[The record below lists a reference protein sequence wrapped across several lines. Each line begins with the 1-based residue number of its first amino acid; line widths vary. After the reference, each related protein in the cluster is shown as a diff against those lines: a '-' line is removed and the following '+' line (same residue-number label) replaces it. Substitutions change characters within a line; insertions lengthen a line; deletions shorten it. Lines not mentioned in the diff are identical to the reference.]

1 MVPANPPKVSCV
13 TVFYNRGDLLD
24 GSVGSLLEQT
34 LRDLEIIVVDDGSSD
49 DTAERLAAKS
59 DPRLKAVFQENI
71 GFTASMNRAIR
82 ASAGEYVAVHG
93 AGDVS
98 HPDRLALQAAY
109 LDAHPDVG
117 AVGCRRAENGRPTG
131 PSDVVERGP
140 MLDIMLRRNPFSHGE
155 VMFRRSLFD
164 RVGGYREAFR
174 FAQDRDLWLRMGR
187 YCDYA
192 VLPQLLYYRSYFAGG
207 VTKTPRSLY
216 LQTKLSQFAV
226 QNAQDVDAEGRD
238 LFDRL
243 GPSAF
248 LLGRRQKSLAHKYT
262 LWGLRALRDDERD
275 AAETFLAAAFHEH
288 ISLYTLGGRIA
299 LQASRIAGLRG
310 VVRRLLK
317 LATPKDTPVEQDP

>member
-1 MVPANPPKVSCV
+1 MFPANPPKVSCV
-13 TVFYNRGDLLD
+13 TIFYNRGDLLD
-24 GSVGSLLEQT
+24 RSVGSLLEQT
-34 LRDLEIIVVDDGSSD
+34 LSDLEIIVVDDGSTD
-49 DTAERLAAKS
+49 DTAMRLATKD
-59 DPRLKAVFQENI
+59 DPRLKIVYQENI

-82 ASAGEYVAVHG
+82 GSVGQYVAVHG

-109 LDAHPDVG
+109 LDANPSVG
-117 AVGCRRAENGRPTG
+117 AVGCRRADNGRATI
-131 PSDVVERGP
+131 SNDSVKRGP
-140 MLDIMLRRNPFSHGE
+140 MLDVMLNYNPFSHGE

-192 VLPQLLYYRSYFAGG
+192 VLPQLLYYRKYFEGG

-216 LQTKLSQFAV
+216 LQTRLSQFAV
-226 QNAQDVDAEGRD
+226 QCAQDIDLDGRD

-248 LLGRRQKSLAHKYT
+248 FLIHVEKSLAHKYT
-262 LWGLRALRDDERD
+262 LFGLRALRDNESE
-275 AAETFLAAAFHEH
+275 AAQTFLTAAFREH
-288 ISLYTLGGRIA
+288 MSLYTLAGRIA